1 MEKTSVTY
9 KKTERTSDEQAAFVL
24 SKLPPISRSGPAWGK
39 TQAEKMLAKLPFA
52 PVTVPVEHTPTS
64 SEEQAAKVLTKI
76 PGGVA
81 PKRQPDKLAQ
91 AQRTPDALDK
101 MAQRLAQQQK
111 TQKVSR

>member
-1 MEKTSVTY
+1 MKTIKVT
-9 KKTERTSDEQAAFVL
+9 KKERSFTEQAAAVL
-24 SKLPPISRSGPAWGK
+24 ATLPANRRSGPESSK
-39 TQAEKMLAKLPFA
+39 TQAEKMLAKMPFA

-91 AQRTPDALDK
+91 AQRKPDALDK

-111 TQKVSR
+111 TQRVMG